1 MKKLIITTIV
11 LLSISYVFGQESER
25 NTASFNLGDG
35 ISFSF
40 NDGDYEFNIYGFI
53 KPAYIYND
61 EKIYTTD
68 GEYSNVFR
76 QFKSQNSNLFFTG
89 FAKDEKLSFTIQM
102 DYSSNNP
109 LVEAFIGYHFN
120 EKTSLYFGQMQVS
133 HNNLEM
139 VHNEDKLR
147 FTDRGILSQTY
158 TNDGEEFGLFFETS
172 FGKSIIFKPT
182 FAITSGDGKNSFGD
196 DSRDSDKGGLK
207 FGSRI
212 NILPFGDFSI
222 GNRLSTVD
230 LMHEQKPKV
239 QIGLAYSKNMGASNK
254 VGDGHGDFILYDN
267 SGNELFPDYSQL
279 FLDLNLKYKGFSLV
293 LEYADAFA
301 SGLNQIYTDPN
312 AFSLIIP
319 QQISEYLVIGDS
331 QGVQFG
337 YFTKNGLSIDFIYE
351 NLNPEFD
358 SFESSLLRKSSNM
371 GVGVSKYLAGNN
383 LKIQASLFKTNYKN
397 SVAGLDD
404 DEFMSAAFL
413 VQIAF

>member
-1 MKKLIITTIV
+1 MKKLIITTII
-11 LLSISYVFGQESER
+11 LLSISYVFSQESER
-25 NTASFNLGDG
+25 NNASFSLGDG

-40 NDGDYEFNIYGFI
+40 NEGDYEFNIYGFI
-53 KPAYIYND
+53 KPTYIYND
-61 EKIYTTD
+61 EKIYTAD
-68 GEYSNVFR
+68 GEYTNVFR

-102 DYSSNNP
+102 DYSSSNP
-109 LVEAFIGYHFN
+109 LVEAYIGYHFN
-120 EKTSLYFGQMQVS
+120 EKTSLYFGQMQVN

-139 VHNEDKLR
+139 THNEDRLR
-147 FTDRGILSQTY
+147 FTNRGILSQTY
-158 TNDGEEFGLFFETS
+158 TENGEEFGLFFETS
-172 FGKSIIFKPT
+172 LGKSIIFKPT
-182 FAITSGDGKNSFGD
+182 LAITSGDGKNSFGD
-196 DSRDSDKGGLK
+196 DSRDSDKGGVK

-230 LMHEQKPKV
+230 LIHEEKPKV

-254 VGDGHGDFILYDN
+254 VGDGHGDFILYDD
-267 SGNELFPDYSQL
+267 SGDELFPDYSQL

-312 AFSLIIP
+312 GFNILVP
-319 QQISEYLVIGDS
+319 EQISEYLVLGDS
-331 QGVQFG
+331 QGIQFG
-337 YFTKNGLSIDFIYE
+337 YFTKNGISIDLIYE

-358 SFESSLLRKSSNM
+358 SYGSSILRKSSNM
-371 GVGVSKYLAGNN
+371 GVGISKYLAGNN
-383 LKIQASLFKTNYKN
+383 LKIQASLFKTGYENLN
-397 SVAGLDD
+397 NLDD
-404 DEFMSAAFL
+404 DEFLSGSFL

>member
-1 MKKLIITTIV
+1 MKKLIITTII
-11 LLSISYVFGQESER
+11 LLSISYIFSQESVK
-25 NTASFNLGDG
+25 NNASFNLGDG

-40 NDGDYEFNIYGFI
+40 NEGDYEFNIYGFI
-53 KPAYIYND
+53 KPTYIFND
-61 EKIYTTD
+61 EKIYTDD

-102 DYSSNNP
+102 DYSSSNP

-120 EKTSLYFGQMQVS
+120 EKTTLYFGQMQVN

-139 VHNEDKLR
+139 TYNEDRLR
-147 FTDRGILSQTY
+147 FTNRGILSQTY
-158 TNDGEEFGLFFETS
+158 TENGEEFGLFFETS

-182 FAITSGDGKNSFGD
+182 LAITSGDGKNSFGD
-196 DSRDSDKGGLK
+196 DSRDSDKGGVK

-212 NILPFGDFSI
+212 NIFPFGDFSI

-230 LMHEQKPKV
+230 LMHEERPKV
-239 QIGLAYSKNMGASNK
+239 QIGFAYSKNMGASNK
-254 VGDGHGDFILYDN
+254 VGDGHGDFILYDD
-267 SGNELFPDYSQL
+267 SGDELFPDYSQL
-279 FLDLNLKYKGFSLV
+279 FLDLNLKYRGFSLV

-301 SGLNQIYTDPN
+301 SGLDQIYTDPN
-312 AFSLIIP
+312 AFNLLIP
-319 QQISEYLVIGDS
+319 QQISEYLVVGDS
-331 QGVQFG
+331 QGIQFG
-337 YFTKNGLSIDFIYE
+337 YFTKNGISIDLIYE

-358 SFESSLLRKSSNM
+358 SYLSSVLRKSSNM

-383 LKIQASLFKTNYKN
+383 LKIQASLFKTGYENLN
-397 SVAGLDD
+397 NLND
-404 DEFMSAAFL
+404 DEFMSGSFL

>member
-1 MKKLIITTIV
+1 MKKLIITTII
-11 LLSISYVFGQESER
+11 LLSISYVYSQESEI
-25 NTASFNLGDG
+25 NNASFSLGDG

-40 NDGDYEFNIYGFI
+40 NEGDYEFNIYGFI
-53 KPAYIYND
+53 KPTYIYND
-61 EKIYTTD
+61 EKIYTAD

-102 DYSSNNP
+102 DYSSSNP

-120 EKTSLYFGQMQVS
+120 EKTTLYFGQMQVN

-139 VHNEDKLR
+139 TYNEDRLR
-147 FTDRGILSQTY
+147 FTNRGILSQTY
-158 TNDGEEFGLFFETS
+158 TDNGEEFGLFFETS

-182 FAITSGDGKNSFGD
+182 LAITSGDGKNSFGD
-196 DSRDSDKGGLK
+196 DSRDSDKGGVK

-212 NILPFGDFSI
+212 NIFPFGDFSI

-230 LMHEQKPKV
+230 LMHEERPKV
-239 QIGLAYSKNMGASNK
+239 QIGFAYSKNMGASNE
-254 VGDGHGDFILYDN
+254 VGDGHGDFILYDD
-267 SGNELFPDYSQL
+267 SGDELFPDYSQL

-301 SGLNQIYTDPN
+301 SGLDQIYTDPN
-312 AFSLIIP
+312 AFNLLIP
-319 QQISEYLVIGDS
+319 QQISEYLVVGDS
-331 QGVQFG
+331 QGLQFG
-337 YFTKNGLSIDFIYE
+337 YFTKNGISIDLIYE

-358 SFESSLLRKSSNM
+358 SYGSSILRKSSNM
-371 GVGVSKYLAGNN
+371 GVGISKYLAGNN
-383 LKIQASLFKTNYKN
+383 LKIQASLFKTGYENLN
-397 SVAGLDD
+397 NLND
-404 DEFMSAAFL
+404 DEFMSGSFL

>member
-11 LLSISYVFGQESER
+11 LLSISFIFSQESER
-25 NTASFNLGDG
+25 NTASFSLGDG

-53 KPAYIYND
+53 KPAYIYKD
-61 EKIYTTD
+61 EKIYTAD
-68 GEYSNVFR
+68 GDYSNVFR

-102 DYSSNNP
+102 DYSSSNP

-120 EKTSLYFGQMQVS
+120 ENSALYFGQKRAS
-133 HNNLEM
+133 YNNLEM
-139 VHNEDKLR
+139 VHYDDKLR
-147 FTDRGILSQTY
+147 FTDRGILSRTY
-158 TNDGEEFGLFFETS
+158 TDDGEEFGLFFETS
-172 FGKSIIFKPT
+172 FGKSLIIKPT

-196 DSRDSDKGGLK
+196 DSRDSDKGGVK

-230 LMHEQKPKV
+230 LMHEQKTKV
-239 QIGLAYSKNMGASNK
+239 EIGVAYSKNMGASNR

-267 SGNELFPDYSQL
+267 SGDELYPDYSQL
-279 FLDLNLKYKGFSLV
+279 FLDLNLKYKGFSLL

-301 SGLNQIYTDPN
+301 SDLDQIYTDPN
-312 AFSLIIP
+312 AFNLLIP

-331 QGVQFG
+331 QGIQFG
-337 YFTKNGLSIDFIYE
+337 YFTKNGISVDFVYE

-358 SFESSLLRKSSNM
+358 SYESSILRKSSNM
-371 GVGVSKYLAGNN
+371 GVGVSKYMAGNN
-383 LKIQASLFKTNYKN
+383 LKIQASLFKTGYEN
-397 SVAGLDD
+397 SNNLND
-404 DEFMSAAFL
+404 DELISGVFL

>member
-1 MKKLIITTIV
+1 MKKLIITTII
-11 LLSISYVFGQESER
+11 LLSISYVFSQESER
-25 NTASFNLGDG
+25 NNASFSLGDG

-40 NDGDYEFNIYGFI
+40 NEGDYEFNIYGFI
-53 KPAYIYND
+53 KPTYIYND
-61 EKIYTTD
+61 EKIYTAD

-102 DYSSNNP
+102 DYSSSNP

-120 EKTSLYFGQMQVS
+120 EKTTLYFGQMQVS

-139 VHNEDKLR
+139 VHNEDQLR
-147 FTDRGILSQTY
+147 FTNRGILSQTY
-158 TNDGEEFGLFFETS
+158 TQNGEEFGLFFETS
-172 FGKSIIFKPT
+172 FGNQFVVNPT
-182 FAITSGDGKNSFGD
+182 LAVTSGDGRNSFGE
-196 DSRDSDKGGLK
+196 DSRDSDKGGVK

-230 LMHEQKPKV
+230 LMHEEKPKV
-239 QIGLAYSKNMGASNK
+239 QIGVAYSKNMGASNQ

-267 SGNELFPDYSQL
+267 SGDELFPDYSQL
-279 FLDLNLKYKGFSLV
+279 FFDLNLKYKGFSLV

-301 SGLNQIYTDPN
+301 SGLDQIYTDPN
-312 AFSLIIP
+312 AFNLLIP
-319 QQISEYLVIGDS
+319 QQISEYLVVGDS
-331 QGVQFG
+331 QGIQFG
-337 YFTKNGLSIDFIYE
+337 YFTKNGISVDFIYE

-358 SFESSLLRKSSNM
+358 SYESSVLRKSSNM
-371 GVGVSKYLAGNN
+371 GVGISKYLAGNN
-383 LKIQASLFKTNYKN
+383 LKIQASLFKTAYENLN
-397 SVAGLDD
+397 NLDD
-404 DEFMSAAFL
+404 DEFMSGSFM